1 MQHVIKQCAAILLF
15 SIVNTGLLAQ
25 EVIPTSGGT
34 ATGSGGSASYT
45 VGQVVYKT
53 NNGTNGSLAQGVQ
66 QPYEISVV
74 IGIED
79 AKGISLE
86 CSVYPNPTRNQLIL
100 KIEDYSYR
108 TLRYQ
113 IYDMNGKLLLS
124 NELNSAQTEIP
135 VTSLSSATYLLKVI
149 DVSQEIKTFRIIKR

>member
-25 EVIPTSGGT
+25 EVIPTSGGS